1 VPTMAKSSKKTEID
15 LLEIDPSQE
24 KTGGGRAA
32 VEVQAGETS
41 GTKSSGVLKRFAF
54 LIYILAG
61 MLIISGAIMG
71 ALLLG
76 WVQISSPALEGSGIK
91 GGHGKAA
98 KSQEKPPEMGPTMKL
113 SSLVINLNEPAGF
126 HFVKAAI
133 VLELGR
139 ADYLEELKERTAPLT
154 DTIILTLGDQH
165 LADLMN
171 PDYREGLKK
180 SLLGKLNHRLQAQKI
195 KKLYFDEFIY
205 Q

>member
-1 VPTMAKSSKKTEID
+1 MAKSTKNTEID

-32 VEVQAGETS
+32 AEVQAGETS
-41 GTKSSGVLKRFAF
+41 GQKASGVLKRFAF

-76 WVQISSPALEGSGIK
+76 WVQISSPALEGPGIK

-98 KSQEKPPEMGPTMKL
+98 KPQENPPEMGPTMKL
-113 SSLVINLNEPAGF
+113 SSLVINLNEPEGF
-126 HFVKAAI
+126 HFIKAAV
-133 VLELGR
+133 VLELGK

-180 SLLGKLNHRLQAQKI
+180 ALLGKLNQRLQAQKI